1 MRVWRTGVVALLVIG
16 LSTSAFAGDLGAS
29 IAKAVEQEAQR
40 AQPERTSQ
48 TLIWT
53 GSAMFVGGMVVGI
66 YGFVKGSN
74 GEFSQF
80 GEADATNPK
89 LGTAGLITAFAG
101 GVLMF
106 LGSHKST
113 KAPDV
118 TIGAGQVKV
127 FKQISW

>member
-1 MRVWRTGVVALLVIG
+1 MRAWRTGMVALLVIG
-16 LSTSAFAGDLGAS
+16 LSTSAFASDLGTS
-29 IAKAVEQEAQR
+29 IAGAVEQQAQNAPPAR
-40 AQPERTSQ
+40 RSQ

-53 GSAMFVGGMVVGI
+53 GSAMFVGGMVVGL
-66 YGFVKGSN
+66 YGFVKNEN

-106 LGSHKST
+106 LG
-113 KAPDV
+113 
-118 TIGAGQVKV
+118 
-127 FKQISW
+127 